1 MTLEIKEIQNKLA
14 KFAEERDWDQ
24 FHSPK
29 NLAMALASEVGE
41 LNELFQ
47 WLTEEQ
53 SSIKD
58 DSAKTD
64 EIRQEIADIFI
75 YLLRL
80 ADKLDIDI
88 EEAVREKIEI
98 NAKKYPIDLSKG
110 NAIKYNRR

>member
-1 MTLEIKEIQNKLA
+1 MDIKEIQDKLA
-14 KFAEERDWDQ
+14 KFAEKRDWDQ

-29 NLAMALASEVGE
+29 NLAMALTSEVGE

-53 SSIKD
+53 SNNVD
-58 DSAKTD
+58 ND

-80 ADKLDIDI
+80 SDKLDIDI
-88 EEAVREKIEI
+88 EAAVREKIEI
-98 NAKKYPIDLSKG
+98 NAKKYPIDLAKG
-110 NAIKYNRR
+110 NAIKYSKRDE

>member
-1 MTLEIKEIQNKLA
+1 MDIKEIQDKLA

-29 NLAMALASEVGE
+29 NLAMALTSEVGE

-53 SSIKD
+53 SNNVD
-58 DSAKTD
+58 ND

-80 ADKLDIDI
+80 SDKLDIDI

-98 NAKKYPIDLSKG
+98 NAKRYPVDLAKG
-110 NAIKYNRR
+110 NAIKYSKRDE

>member
-1 MTLEIKEIQNKLA
+1 MDIKEIQGKLA

-29 NLAMALASEVGE
+29 NLAMALTSEVGE

-53 SSIKD
+53 SQNVDK
-58 DSAKTD
+58 D

-80 ADKLDIDI
+80 TDKLDIDI
-88 EEAVREKIEI
+88 EDAVREKIEL
-98 NAKKYPIDLSKG
+98 NANKTITLESLWLRLRHYTLV
-110 NAIKYNRR
+110 

>member
-1 MTLEIKEIQNKLA
+1 MDIKEIQDKLA

-29 NLAMALASEVGE
+29 NLVMALTSEVGE

-53 SSIKD
+53 SSMKD
-58 DSAKTD
+58 DIVKVE
-64 EIRQEIADIFI
+64 EIRKEIADIFI

-80 ADKLDIDI
+80 ADKLEIDI

-98 NAKKYPIDLSKG
+98 NAKKYPIDLAKG
-110 NAIKYNRR
+110 NAIKYNKRDE

>member
-1 MTLEIKEIQNKLA
+1 MNIKEIQEKLS

-29 NLAMALASEVGE
+29 NLVMALTSEVGE
-41 LNELFQ
+41 LTELFQ
-47 WLTEEQ
+47 WLTEGQ

-88 EEAVREKIEI
+88 EEAIREKIEI
-98 NAKKYPIDLSKG
+98 NAKKYPIDLAKG
-110 NAIKYNRR
+110 NATKYNRR